1 MGRAPY
7 YTAARLVSIAA
18 DHWTAIDGQA
28 AERGINYFD
37 LEFDRFLNAIHWWAV
52 QRVKDPER
60 WVHDL
65 EQPPRGMVVTDV
77 DLDHDASSFLAF
89 ASAMGVKPP
98 AVARAAPGED
108 VPSTV
113 SKLEDVEG

>member
-1 MGRAPY
+1 
-7 YTAARLVSIAA
+7 
-18 DHWTAIDGQA
+18 
-28 AERGINYFD
+28 
-37 LEFDRFLNAIHWWAV
+37 
-52 QRVKDPER
+52 
-60 WVHDL
+60 
-65 EQPPRGMVVTDV
+65 MVVTDV